1 MLRLAGC
8 VLDGIM
14 RSIPQ
19 CCLEQSA
26 WRPDP
31 TGLAAPAAYKIQL
44 EKAALTGRQ
53 SAAGYG
59 AGLVALPCSTGCAS
73 YLPCGLSVLEADVAT
88 AGAGF

>member
-8 VLDGIM
+8 VFDGIM

-31 TGLAAPAAYKIQL
+31 TGLAVPAAYKIQL
-44 EKAALTGRQ
+44 EKAGQTKWLGGFALQHGLCLLL
-53 SAAGYG
+53 ALWAFG
-59 AGLVALPCSTGCAS
+59 AGG
-73 YLPCGLSVLEADVAT
+73 
-88 AGAGF
+88 